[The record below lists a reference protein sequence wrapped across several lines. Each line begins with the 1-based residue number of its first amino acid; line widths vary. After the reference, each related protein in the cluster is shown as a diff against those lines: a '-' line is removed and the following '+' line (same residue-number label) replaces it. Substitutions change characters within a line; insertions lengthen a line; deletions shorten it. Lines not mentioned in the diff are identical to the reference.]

1 VNIATAGSRPN
12 DGYLFGPRQAWFA
25 YAMTIGLMLFD
36 YIDRQVIVSLFPH
49 LKSEWGLSD
58 KQLGGLVSALSITLA
73 ACALPVSLVAD
84 RVSRV
89 KSIVT
94 MATAWSI
101 ASISCMFTR
110 NYSALLVARAVV
122 GVGEAGYGPVG
133 AALIATH
140 FPNRMRSA
148 LLGSFMAAASVGSV
162 LGVALGGVI
171 AAHWGWQAA
180 FGVVGIPGLV
190 VSLLYLKVRDYHTV
204 DVGTQTQGAAR
215 SAAGFARAAFG
226 ALKRSPTLLW
236 VGIGSAVQLI
246 VLSAM
251 WAWLPS
257 FLNRVHGIA
266 PEQAGLRAA
275 IVVMCGA
282 VGSVVW
288 GIVCD
293 IAAKR
298 HPRGRVIS
306 MGVLCVV
313 STAVLGAAFGLPLLG
328 VQLSNQAQFGL
339 FALGGF
345 FATCTAGPSA
355 AVVLNVIHAGFRATG
370 ASILGLFQNLIGLAM
385 GPLIAGALS
394 DAFGLQTALAVTPV
408 FGIVAAWMLLVG
420 SRSYERDVEQ
430 AARPLFADA
439 SLPVPSLEFA
449 AEGFRLRQEQRV
461 GSAKTVIQS

>member
-1 VNIATAGSRPN
+1 MNIPTSSPRPN

-36 YIDRQVIVSLFPH
+36 YIDRQVIVSLFPYM
-49 LKSEWGLSD
+49 KADWGLSD
-58 KQLGGLVSALSITLA
+58 TQLGSLVSVVSITIA

-94 MATAWSI
+94 MATVWSI

-110 NYSALLVARAVV
+110 NYSALLAARAVV
-122 GVGEAGYGPVG
+122 GVGEAGYGAVG

-140 FPNRMRSA
+140 FPDRMRSA
-148 LLGSFMAAASVGSV
+148 LLGGFFAAASVGSV

-190 VSLLYLKVRDYHTV
+190 LSLLYIKVRDYHTV
-204 DVGTQTQGAAR
+204 DVGTQTQGGTR
-215 SAAGFARAAFG
+215 QAAGVARAAFG

-236 VGIGSAVQLI
+236 VSIGSAVQLI
-246 VLSAM
+246 ALSSL

-266 PEQAGLRAA
+266 PEQAGVRAA
-275 IVVMCGA
+275 LVVLCGA

-288 GIVCD
+288 GVVCD
-293 IAAKR
+293 RAGKR
-298 HPRGRVIS
+298 YPRGRVLS
-306 MGVLCVV
+306 MGVLCLI

-355 AVVLNVIHAGFRATG
+355 AIVMNVIHRGFRATG
-370 ASILGLFQNLIGLAM
+370 ASILGLTQNLLGMAI

-408 FGIVAAWMLLVG
+408 FGIVAAWMLMIG
-420 SRSYERDVEQ
+420 SRTYERDVER
-430 AARPLFADA
+430 AASPLVDDA
-439 SLPVPSLEFA
+439 SLSDTASA
-449 AEGFRLRQEQRV
+449 ASRIGQVLHPEQ
-461 GSAKTVIQS
+461 APMAN

>member
-1 VNIATAGSRPN
+1 MNIPTSSSKPK

-25 YAMTIGLMLFD
+25 FAMTIGLMLFD
-36 YIDRQVIVSLFPH
+36 YIDRQVIVSLFPYM
-49 LKSEWGLSD
+49 KADWGLSD
-58 KQLGGLVSALSITLA
+58 KQLGALVSVLSIVLA

-94 MATAWSI
+94 MATVWSI

-110 NYSALLVARAVV
+110 NYSSLLVARAVV
-122 GVGEAGYGPVG
+122 GVGEAGYGAVG

-140 FPNRMRSA
+140 FPDRMRSA
-148 LLGSFMAAASVGSV
+148 LMGSFMAAASVGSV
-162 LGVALGGVI
+162 LGVALGGLI
-171 AAHWGWQAA
+171 AARWGWQAA

-190 VSLLYLKVRDYHTV
+190 LSLLYIKVRDYHTV
-204 DVGTQTQGAAR
+204 NVGTQAQGATR
-215 SAAGFARAAFG
+215 SAAGVVRAAFG

-236 VGIGSAVQLI
+236 VCIGSAVQLI

-251 WAWLPS
+251 WSWLPS
-257 FLNRVHGIA
+257 FLNRVHGVPA
-266 PEQAGLRAA
+266 DQAGVRAA
-275 IVVMCGA
+275 LVVLCGA

-288 GIVCD
+288 GVVCD
-293 IAAKR
+293 MAGKR
-298 HPRGRVIS
+298 YPRARVIS
-306 MGVLCVV
+306 MGVLCLI

-355 AVVLNVIHAGFRATG
+355 AIVMNVVHPGFRATG
-370 ASILGLFQNLIGLAM
+370 ASILGLLQNLFGMAM
-385 GPLIAGALS
+385 GPLIGGVLS

-408 FGIVAAWMLLVG
+408 FGIAAAWLLVIG
-420 SRSYERDVEQ
+420 SRTYERDVER
-430 AARPLFADA
+430 AAKPLVDDA
-439 SLPVPSLEFA
+439 SLPDPELA
-449 AEGFRLRQEQRV
+449 ASR
-461 GSAKTVIQS
+461 

>member
-1 VNIATAGSRPN
+1 VNIPTVGSRPN

-49 LKSEWGLSD
+49 MKTEWGLSD
-58 KQLGGLVSALSITLA
+58 KQLGALVSVVSITIA

-94 MATAWSI
+94 MATVWSI

-110 NYSALLVARAVV
+110 NYSALLAARAVV

-140 FPNRMRSA
+140 FPDRMRSA
-148 LLGSFMAAASVGSV
+148 LLGGFMAAASVGSV

-171 AAHWGWQAA
+171 AARWGWQAA

-190 VSLLYLKVRDYHTV
+190 VSLLYLKVRDYPTV
-204 DVGTQTQGAAR
+204 DVGTHAQRATRPAA
-215 SAAGFARAAFG
+215 SVVRAALG

-236 VGIGSAVQLI
+236 VAVGSAVQLI
-246 VLSAM
+246 VLSSM

-257 FLNRVHGIA
+257 FLNRMHGVA
-266 PEQAGLRAA
+266 PDQAGVRAA
-275 IVVMCGA
+275 LVVLCGA

-293 IAAKR
+293 KAGSR

-306 MGVLCVV
+306 MGVLCVI

-328 VQLSNQAQFGL
+328 VPLSNQAQFGL
-339 FALGGF
+339 IALGGL
-345 FATCTAGPSA
+345 FATCTAGPA
-355 AVVLNVIHAGFRATG
+355 AAIVLNVIHPGFRATG
-370 ASILGLFQNLIGLAM
+370 ASILGLCQNLFGMAM
-385 GPLIAGALS
+385 GPLIAGTLS
-394 DAFGLQTALAVTPV
+394 DAYGLQTALAVTPG
-408 FGIVAAWMLLVG
+408 FGIAAAWMLLVG
-420 SRSYERDVEQ
+420 SRTYERDLER
-430 AARPLFADA
+430 AASPLGDD
-439 SLPVPSLEFA
+439 V
-449 AEGFRLRQEQRV
+449 RLSDLKLAPCR
-461 GSAKTVIQS
+461 

>member
-1 VNIATAGSRPN
+1 MYIPTAGSKPN

-49 LKSEWGLSD
+49 LKTDWGLSD
-58 KQLGGLVSALSITLA
+58 KQLGALVSALSITLA

-101 ASISCMFTR
+101 ASISCMFAR
-110 NYSALLVARAVV
+110 NYSALLAARAVV

-140 FPNRMRSA
+140 FPDRMRSA

-162 LGVALGGVI
+162 LGVALGGII
-171 AAHWGWQAA
+171 AARWGWQAA

-190 VSLLYLKVRDYHTV
+190 VSLLYIKVRDYHTV
-204 DVGTQTQGAAR
+204 DVGTQTQGATRQAVDV
-215 SAAGFARAAFG
+215 ARAAFG

-246 VLSAM
+246 VLSSM

-266 PEQAGLRAA
+266 PEQAGMRAA
-275 IVVMCGA
+275 IVVLCGA
-282 VGSVVW
+282 FGSVVW
-288 GIVCD
+288 GVVCD
-293 IAAKR
+293 MAGKR
-298 HPRGRVIS
+298 DPRARVLS
-306 MGVLCVV
+306 MGVLCLV

-345 FATCTAGPSA
+345 FVTCTAGPSA
-355 AVVLNVIHAGFRATG
+355 AVVINVIHPGFRATG
-370 ASILGLFQNLIGLAM
+370 ASTLGLFQNLFGLAM
-385 GPLIAGALS
+385 GPLVAGALS

-408 FGIVAAWMLLVG
+408 FGIVAAWMLVIG
-420 SRSYERDVEQ
+420 SRTYERDVER
-430 AARPLFADA
+430 AASPLVDDA
-439 SLPVPSLEFA
+439 SLPDLELA
-449 AEGFRLRQEQRV
+449 ACR
-461 GSAKTVIQS
+461 

>member
-1 VNIATAGSRPN
+1 MHIPTSNAKPN

-25 YAMTIGLMLFD
+25 FAMTISLMLFD
-36 YIDRQVIVSLFPH
+36 YIDRQVIVSLFPYM
-49 LKSEWGLSD
+49 KADWGLSD
-58 KQLGGLVSALSITLA
+58 KQLGALVSVLSVVLA

-94 MATAWSI
+94 MATIWSI

-110 NYSALLVARAVV
+110 NYSSLLVARAVV
-122 GVGEAGYGPVG
+122 GAGEAGYGPVG

-140 FPNRMRSA
+140 FPDRMRSA
-148 LLGSFMAAASVGSV
+148 LMGSFMAAASVGSV
-162 LGVALGGVI
+162 LGVALGGII
-171 AAHWGWQAA
+171 AAKWGWQAA

-190 VSLLYLKVRDYHTV
+190 VSLLYFKVRDYQTV
-204 DVGTQTQGAAR
+204 NVATQNQGATR
-215 SAAGFARAAFG
+215 QSAGAVRAAFE

-236 VGIGSAVQLI
+236 VCIGSALQLI

-251 WAWLPS
+251 WSWLPS
-257 FLNRVHGIA
+257 FLNRVHGVPA
-266 PEQAGLRAA
+266 DQAGIRAA
-275 IVVMCGA
+275 LIVLAGA

-293 IAAKR
+293 KAGKR

-306 MGVLCVV
+306 MGVLCLI

-328 VQLSNQAQFGL
+328 VQLSNQAQFAL
-339 FALGGF
+339 FAVGGF

-355 AVVLNVIHAGFRATG
+355 AIVMNVVHPGFRATG
-370 ASILGLFQNLIGLAM
+370 ASILGLAQNLFGMAI
-385 GPLIAGALS
+385 GPLIGGILS

-408 FGIVAAWMLLVG
+408 FGIAAAWLLVIG
-420 SRSYERDVEQ
+420 SRTYERDMKQ
-430 AARPLFADA
+430 AAKPLVDDA
-439 SLPVPSLEFA
+439 SLPDLELA
-449 AEGFRLRQEQRV
+449 AAR
-461 GSAKTVIQS
+461 

>member
-1 VNIATAGSRPN
+1 VNISTVGSRPN

-49 LKSEWGLSD
+49 LKTEWGLSD
-58 KQLGGLVSALSITLA
+58 KQLGALVSTLSITLA

-94 MATAWSI
+94 MATVWSI
-101 ASISCMFTR
+101 ASISCMFAR
-110 NYSALLVARAVV
+110 NYSALLAARAVV

-140 FPNRMRSA
+140 FPDRMRSA

-171 AAHWGWQAA
+171 AANWGWEAA

-190 VSLLYLKVRDYHTV
+190 VSLLYIKVRDYQTV
-204 DVGTQTQGAAR
+204 HVGTQAQH
-215 SAAGFARAAFG
+215 SAAGVTRAAFG

-236 VGIGSAVQLI
+236 VCLGSAVQLI
-246 VLSAM
+246 VLSSM

-257 FLNRVHGIA
+257 FLNRVHGFA
-266 PEQAGLRAA
+266 PEQAGMRAA
-275 IVVMCGA
+275 LVVLCGA
-282 VGSVVW
+282 FGSVVW
-288 GIVCD
+288 GIACD
-293 IAAKR
+293 IAGKR
-298 HPRGRVIS
+298 YPRGRVIS
-306 MGVLCVV
+306 MGVLCMA
-313 STAVLGAAFGLPLLG
+313 STAVLSAAFGLPLLG
-328 VQLSNQAQFGL
+328 VHLSNQAQFGL

-355 AVVLNVIHAGFRATG
+355 AVVLNVIHPGFRATG
-370 ASILGLFQNLIGLAM
+370 ASILGLFQNLFGLAM
-385 GPLIAGALS
+385 GPLVAGALS

-420 SRSYERDVEQ
+420 SRTYERDVAR
-430 AARPLFADA
+430 AASSFVDDA
-439 SLPVPSLEFA
+439 RLPDLELA
-449 AEGFRLRQEQRV
+449 TCR
-461 GSAKTVIQS
+461 